1 MIASRV
7 LGWWID
13 KVLYVSDGSLVVNV
27 RDYGATGNGITDD
40 AKAIQAAVAAVTGTG
55 GTVYFPPGTYTVGTA
70 IVPANNVA
78 LIGSGVGSAIIA
90 PAGSVSAVRGSATKT
105 SPLTRFTMA
114 HLTIDGMKQGPSF
127 GVGIKGVF
135 CQYLAQCQFE
145 DLIIQN
151 CVATGLGIDFLTQGT
166 VIHAVRAIG
175 NGRLNR
181 GGGSGGGSSGIGIG
195 TGQYPVEDFVISDCY
210 AANNGRYGIFVES
223 QTGQTSYGMRIANCF
238 ATANANHGF
247 GSAGGNGTI
256 WSHCVAYAN
265 NIDGFSIDNGT
276 IGAFAQ
282 PSSNDVYVACEA
294 IGNARHGFSYQ
305 PTAQNG
311 ISVPGGGNHVYSAC
325 VSRANNGLGFNI
337 APVVGHPVSGLT
349 YTGCLAYGN
358 GLSGLAVQDPG
369 NDLRISG
376 CVFNANG
383 QQSATSN
390 AGILLGANVT
400 NVQIID
406 CRAYDSGTPR
416 RQTYGIQL
424 ASGAVANTGDIHGN
438 DLRGNATGAINI
450 GGGVQGVVLRDN
462 LGYDPIGSAVLTP
475 GKSPFAYT
483 AGATDQVVT
492 VAGGAVSGINYAG
505 QATGMTSGAFPL
517 ASGQTLTVTY
527 TVPPTML
534 TNWI

>member
-1 MIASRV
+1 MV
-7 LGWWID
+7 
-13 KVLYVSDGSLVVNV
+13 YVSDGSQVVNV

-40 AKAIQAAVAAVTGTG
+40 AAAIQSAVAAVTAAG
-55 GTVYFPPGTYTVGTA
+55 GTVYFPPGVYKVTTA

-90 PAGSVSAVRGSATKT
+90 PAGSVSAVSGNGTKT

-114 HLTIDGMKQGPSF
+114 HLSIDGANQGPSF

-181 GGGSGGGSSGIGIG
+181 GGGSGAGSAGIGIG

-210 AANNGRYGIFVES
+210 AAGNGRYGIFLES
-223 QTGQTSYGMRIANCF
+223 QTGQTSYGMRVASCF
-238 ATANANHGF
+238 ATGNLNHGF
-247 GSAGGNGTI
+247 GSAGANGAI

-276 IGAFAQ
+276 VGATAQ
-282 PSSNDVYVACEA
+282 PSGSDLYVACEA

-305 PTAQNG
+305 PTSING
-311 ISVPGGGNHVYSAC
+311 TSAAGGGNHVYSAC
-325 VSRANNGLGFNI
+325 VSRANNGIGFNI
-337 APVVGHPVSGLT
+337 DSLPSHPVSGLT
-349 YTGCLAYGN
+349 YTGCVASGN
-358 GLSGLAVQDPG
+358 GMSGWQVQ
-369 NDLRISG
+369 NASTDLRISS
-376 CVFNANG
+376 CVANANG
-383 QQSATSN
+383 QKSSTSN

-400 NVQIID
+400 NVQIVD

-416 RQTYGIQL
+416 RQTYGIQ
-424 ASGAVANTGDIHGN
+424 VANGSATMIGDIHGN
-438 DLRGNATGAINI
+438 DLRGNATGAINVAGSI
-450 GGGVQGVVLRDN
+450 QAVVLRNN
-462 LGYDPIGSAVLTP
+462 LGYDPLGSAVLTP
-475 GKSPFAYT
+475 GASPYAYT

-505 QATGMTSGAFPL
+505 QATGLTSGSFPL
-517 ASGQTLTVTY
+517 ASGQTLTITY
-527 TVPPTML
+527 SVPPAMV
-534 TNWI
+534 TNWV

>member
-13 KVLYVSDGSLVVNV
+13 KVFYLSDGSQVVNV

-40 AKAIQAAVAAVTGTG
+40 ANAIAAAIAAVSGMG
-55 GTVYFPPGTYTVGTA
+55 GTVYFPPGTYKVGTA
-70 IVPANNVA
+70 IVPANDVA

-90 PAGSVSAVRGSATKT
+90 PAGSVSAVLGAGTKAN
-105 SPLTRFTMA
+105 PLTRFTMA
-114 HLTIDGMKQGPSF
+114 HLTIDGANQGPAF
-127 GVGIKGVF
+127 NVGIKGVF

-151 CVATGLGIDFLTQGT
+151 CAATGLGIDFLTQGT

-210 AANNGRYGIFVES
+210 AASNGRYGIFIES

-238 ATANANHGF
+238 ATGNLNHGF

-282 PSSNDVYVACEA
+282 PSSNDVYIGCQS

-305 PTAQNG
+305 PTAQNST
-311 ISVPGGGNHVYSAC
+311 SVAGGGNHVYSAC
-325 VSRANNGLGFNI
+325 VSRANSGLGFNV
-337 APVVGHPVSGLT
+337 ASVAGHPVAGLT
-349 YTGCLAYGN
+349 YTGCHAFGN
-358 GLSGLAVQDPG
+358 GMSGLAVQG
-369 NDLRISG
+369 ASNDLRVNG

-383 QQSATSN
+383 QKSSTSN
-390 AGILLGANVT
+390 SGILLGAAVDNI
-400 NVQIID
+400 QIVD
-406 CRAYDSGTPR
+406 CRAYDSGSPR
-416 RQTYGIQL
+416 RQTYGIQI
-424 ASGAVANTGDIHGN
+424 ASGVIASTGDIHGN
-438 DLRGNATGAINI
+438 DLRGNATGAVNI
-450 GGGVQGVVLRDN
+450 AGGLQGVVLRNN
-462 LGYDPIGSAVLTP
+462 LGYDPLGSAVLTP
-475 GKSPFAYT
+475 GASPFAYT

-505 QATGMTSGAFPL
+505 QATGLTSGAFAL
-517 ASGQTLTVTY
+517 SSGQTLTVTY
-527 TVPPTML
+527 TVPPKMV
-534 TNWI
+534 TNWV

>member
-1 MIASRV
+1 
-7 LGWWID
+7 
-13 KVLYVSDGSLVVNV
+13 VVNV
-27 RDYGATGNGITDD
+27 QDYGATGNGSTDD
-40 AKAIQAAVAAVTGTG
+40 AAAIQAAITAVTGTG
-55 GTVYFPPGTYTVGTA
+55 GTVFFPPGNYKVGTA
-70 IVPANNVA
+70 IVPADNVA

-90 PAGSVSAVRGSATKT
+90 PAGSVSAVQGSGTKAN
-105 SPLTRFTMA
+105 PLTRFTMA
-114 HLTIDGMKQGPSF
+114 HLSIDGANQGPQF

-181 GGGSGGGSSGIGIG
+181 GGGSGAGSSGIGIG
-195 TGQYPVEDFVISDCY
+195 TGQYPVEDFVISDCN
-210 AANNGRYGIFVES
+210 AASNGRYGIFIES

-238 ATANANHGF
+238 ATGNLNHGF

-276 IGAFAQ
+276 TGAVAQ

-294 IGNARHGFSYQ
+294 IGNSRHGFSYQ
-305 PTAQNG
+305 PSALNG
-311 ISVPGGGNHVYSAC
+311 YSVAGGGNHVYSAC

-337 APVVGHPVSGLT
+337 TSVAGHPVSGLS
-349 YTGCLAYGN
+349 YTGCLAFGN
-358 GLSGLAVQDPG
+358 GSSGLGVQG
-369 NDLRISG
+369 ASNELRISG

-383 QQSATSN
+383 QRSTTSN
-390 AGILLGANVT
+390 AGVLLGADVAG
-400 NVQIID
+400 VQIVD
-406 CRAYDSGTPR
+406 CRAYDGGSPR
-416 RQTYGIQL
+416 RQTYGIQ
-424 ASGAVANTGDIHGN
+424 VAATAIMGDIHGN
-438 DLRGNATGAINI
+438 DLRGNATGAINLA
-450 GGGVQGVVLRDN
+450 GSVDAVVLRDN
-462 LGYDPIGSAVLTP
+462 LGYDPLGSAVLTP
-475 GKSPFAYT
+475 GASPFAYT

-505 QATGMTSGAFPL
+505 QATGLTSGAFAL

-527 TVPPTML
+527 TVPPTMV